1 MPALKQAAAR
11 KELDLLVRAGLGI
24 EPIAPALAR
33 LLRDLIGAEGCF
45 IGWFDVLGK
54 PAGFFHDSA
63 LVEVQDLFMNN
74 PQLFIG
80 ANEFTMFSAA
90 RKNSTAKVGSMFRPG
105 KEFYKS
111 NTFNLLVKP
120 CGHHH
125 ALDMRVE
132 VNGVTRVVISLFRPE
147 AYLFS
152 EADAH
157 QIKTLYPVLQMVA
170 VKPAENLY
178 TSNMAQGQSRF
189 DRTRGPD
196 DTDEMG
202 HLLVSADGL
211 RIKMIN
217 DQGATL
223 LRLTKLFDQGVLLIK
238 PMTIP
243 PLFIQQLCMHL
254 ASGSA
259 AMAQSQMEVIGGSL
273 VMTASWLKSIK
284 HAANQEST
292 NDDEAALDSNILVR
306 LTFIRPVAI
315 NIVRSIGELGLSPLQ
330 SRIAMFAATG
340 GSRIECAV
348 HHQVSKEALKKHLRE
363 IYAASHCA
371 DWHELHRTLNAR

>member
-1 MPALKQAAAR
+1 MPVLKHSAAR
-11 KELDLLVRAGLGI
+11 KELDLLVRAGLGV

-33 LLRDLIGAEGCF
+33 LLRELIGAEGCF
-45 IGWFDVLGK
+45 IGWFDELGT

-74 PQLFIG
+74 PKLFTG

-90 RKNSTAKVGSMFRPG
+90 RKNSIAKIGSMFRPG
-105 KEFYKS
+105 KGFYKS

-132 VNGVTRVVISLFRPE
+132 VNGVTRVVFSLFRPE
-147 AYLFS
+147 AHLFS

-157 QIKTLYPVLQMVA
+157 RLQALYAVLQMVA
-170 VKPAENLY
+170 VKPAATLHD
-178 TSNMAQGQSRF
+178 SNTAQDQSRF
-189 DRTRGPD
+189 ARTSGHVD
-196 DTDEMG
+196 ADELG
-202 HLLVSADGL
+202 HLLVSADCL

-217 DQGATL
+217 DQGAAL
-223 LRLTKLFDQGVLLIK
+223 LRLTKLFDQGVLLIR
-238 PMTIP
+238 PMTVP
-243 PLFIQQLCMHL
+243 PLFIQQLCL
-254 ASGSA
+254 QLPPGSA

-273 VMTASWLKSIK
+273 VMTASWLKSIT
-284 HAANQEST
+284 HAANQESS

-306 LTFIRPVAI
+306 LTFIKPVVI
-315 NIVRSIGELGLSPLQ
+315 NIVRRISELGLSPLQ

-340 GSRIECAV
+340 GSRIECAA

-363 IYAASHCA
+363 IYAASRCLN
-371 DWHELHRTLNAR
+371 WYELQRTLNGR

>member
-1 MPALKQAAAR
+1 MPVLKQVTAR
-11 KELDLLVRAGLGI
+11 KELDLLVRAGLGV

-33 LLRDLIGAEGCF
+33 VLREVMGAEGCF
-45 IGWFDVLGK
+45 IGWFDEFGK

-74 PQLFIG
+74 TKLFTG

-90 RKNSTAKVGSMFRPG
+90 RKNSAAKVGSMFRPG
-105 KEFYKS
+105 KAFYKS
-111 NTFNLLVKP
+111 NTFNLLIKP

-132 VNGVTRVVISLFRPE
+132 VNKVTRVVFSLFRPE
-147 AYLFS
+147 AHLFS

-157 QIKTLYPVLQMVA
+157 RLKALYPVLQMVA
-170 VKPAENLY
+170 FKPVATPNGEN
-178 TSNMAQGQSRF
+178 TDRDQSRF
-189 DRTRGPD
+189 ARTSGHVAA
-196 DTDEMG
+196 DEMG

-217 DQGATL
+217 DQGAAL

-243 PLFIQQLCMHL
+243 PLFIQQLCGQL
-254 ASGSA
+254 APGSA

-273 VMTASWLKSIK
+273 VMTASWLKSVT
-284 HAANQEST
+284 HAANQESS
-292 NDDEAALDSNILVR
+292 NDGEAALDSSILVR
-306 LTFIRPVAI
+306 IEYFKPVAI
-315 NIVRSIGELGLSPLQ
+315 GIVRSISELGLSPLQ
-330 SRIAMFAATG
+330 SRIAMFAAIG

-348 HHQVSKEALKKHLRE
+348 HHQISKEALKKHLRE
-363 IYAASHCA
+363 IYAASRFL